1 MASSTDDFLVY
12 NGESFETFTVQQF
25 QNILADIQ
33 ATLRD
38 KGAEGYSD
46 TVVFSIGEGYEV
58 AKVLADYLRQFDI
71 ECRADENSN
80 LIVRVP
86 SYMVRRDLSQD
97 IPKEPKRVNL
107 RKYYYQRLEDDLFGE
122 YSFLRLSC

>member
-12 NGESFETFTVQQF
+12 NGESFETFTVRQF
-25 QNILADIQ
+25 QNIFADIQ

-38 KGAEGYSD
+38 KGAKGYFD
-46 TVVFSIGEGYEV
+46 TVVFPIGEGYEV

-86 SYMVRRDLSQD
+86 SYMVRRDPSQD

-107 RKYYYQRLEDDLFGE
+107 CKYYDQRSNDLFGE
-122 YSFLRLSC
+122 YSF

>member
-12 NGESFETFTVQQF
+12 NGETFDTFNVQQF
-25 QNILADIQ
+25 QNIFADIQ

-38 KGAEGYSD
+38 KGVKGYSD
-46 TVVFSIGEGYEV
+46 TIVFPVGEGCEV
-58 AKVLADYLRQFDI
+58 ARVLADYLRQFDI

-80 LIVRVP
+80 LIVKVP
-86 SYMVRRDLSQD
+86 SYMVKRNSSHD

-122 YSFLRLSC
+122 YSFLKLSC